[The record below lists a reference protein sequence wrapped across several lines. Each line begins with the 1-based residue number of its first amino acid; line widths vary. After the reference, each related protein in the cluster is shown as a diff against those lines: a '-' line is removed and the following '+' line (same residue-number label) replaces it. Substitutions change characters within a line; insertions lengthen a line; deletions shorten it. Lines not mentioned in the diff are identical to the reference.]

1 LTTSTYIRERQKRR
15 PVILEGI
22 KQGLKHSEIAAK
34 LGVNRWIIKRDLK
47 ILLQNGDSELKQTLE
62 LARAKKIANRHSVAQ
77 LRDERFQS
85 MTGMTFKEKSF
96 RNMIEFYKPEL
107 KKIIESEKQYI
118 AIMNLPK
125 NIRRVLKNNGIIA
138 YGRKNLSI
146 TSDALK
152 CLQNKE
158 K

>member
-1 LTTSTYIRERQKRR
+1 MGKNYYITVTRSLQIGQNTSIGAPAVSAE
-15 PVILEGI
+15 
-22 KQGLKHSEIAAK
+22 
-34 LGVNRWIIKRDLK
+34 K

-62 LARAKKIANRHSVAQ
+62 QAKAEKIANKRSVAR
-77 LRDERFQS
+77 LLDERFLS

-125 NIRRVLKNNGIIA
+125 NIRRTLKNNGIIA
-138 YGRKNLSI
+138 YGRKNLRI
-146 TSDALK
+146 TSDARKYLPK
-152 CLQNKE
+152 KE
-158 K
+158 E